1 MPETELREPA
11 SLTHTNGKSEESLLT
26 VIAKDDSLHGNLNIK
41 GDGRVLGEF
50 SGEIDCAGE
59 LMIGATAS
67 VSANIRT
74 RNITISG
81 LVRGNVTAVGK
92 LKIAPTGRLE
102 GDARVGALIVQFP
115 LLRRHDLVEERIA
128 GRVARHEREVVGAAV
143 VLRIVE
149 AVDRDEVGV
158 GAAELARLCGH
169 RLGEADG
176 GATHTARLAGPYLR
190 G

>member
-102 GDARVGALIVQFP
+102 GDARVGALIVQEGGV
-115 LLRRHDLVEERIA
+115 HHGVI
-128 GRVARHEREVVGAAV
+128 RVHPEGLPTEPEPVLAQTVVVASGADPGSKPVTAQ
-143 VLRIVE
+143 
-149 AVDRDEVGV
+149 VDRVKKFW
-158 GAAELARLCGH
+158 
-169 RLGEADG
+169 GEFF
-176 GATHTARLAGPYLR
+176 
-190 G
+190 

>member
-102 GDARVGALIVQFP
+102 GDARVGALIVQEGGV
-115 LLRRHDLVEERIA
+115 HHGVI
-128 GRVARHEREVVGAAV
+128 RVHPEGLPTELEPVLAQTVVVASGADPRSKPVTAQ
-143 VLRIVE
+143 
-149 AVDRDEVGV
+149 VDRVKKFW
-158 GAAELARLCGH
+158 
-169 RLGEADG
+169 GEFF
-176 GATHTARLAGPYLR
+176 
-190 G
+190 